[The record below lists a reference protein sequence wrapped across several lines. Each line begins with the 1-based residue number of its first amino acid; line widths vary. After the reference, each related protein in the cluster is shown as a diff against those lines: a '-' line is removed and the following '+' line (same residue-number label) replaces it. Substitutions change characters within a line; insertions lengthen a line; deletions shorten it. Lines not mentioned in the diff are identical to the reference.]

1 MTDAFIGR
9 PLDQVI
15 ITDFTV
21 GRSSKSTMIAGQI
34 FVSLRSPAGKRNGPG
49 IQVDVG
55 TNIDL
60 SVSLEEAERALLE
73 SALGLIR
80 RNGEMDADGLHAS
93 WVEWSKR
100 ATARQ
105 DI

>member
-1 MTDAFIGR
+1 MTEAFIGR

-21 GRSSKSTMIAGQI
+21 ARSSKSTMIAGQK
-34 FVSLRSPAGKRNGPG
+34 FVSLRSPA
-49 IQVDVG
+49 D
-55 TNIDL
+55 
-60 SVSLEEAERALLE
+60 AERALLD

-80 RNGEMDADGLHAS
+80 RIGEMDVDGLHAS

-105 DI
+105 DV

>member
-1 MTDAFIGR
+1 MTDAFTGR

-34 FVSLRSPAGKRNGPG
+34 FVTLRSPTGKRSGPG

-55 TNIDL
+55 TSIDL
-60 SVSLEEAERALLE
+60 STSLEDAERALLE

-80 RNGEMDADGLHAS
+80 RIGEMDVDGLHTS

-100 ATARQ
+100 ATVPQ
-105 DI
+105 DV